1 MRAAGAGENQTEDSS
16 VKWFIFSL
24 LAVAS
29 IAVGQE
35 RRFEAVAIRPAKDV
49 NGNYG
54 WSWKG
59 RRFTA
64 NAIYIKSL
72 IAWAYDLKEFQ
83 LEGGPKWMANDR
95 FNITAAAEGEKEP
108 SDPEFKRMVQI
119 MLIERFQLKIHPE
132 TKEMSSYVLR
142 EMPGGVKLKA
152 AREST
157 SGNISM
163 RRGHLEFSGVTLDAI
178 AQSLAGALDRPVV
191 DETGLASRFDGTLDW
206 APEGDD
212 GPSIFTAVTEQMGL
226 KLESRRGPVEML
238 VIERLERPDEN

>member
-1 MRAAGAGENQTEDSS
+1 MTNQTEGKS
-16 VKWFIFSL
+16 VRWFIFSL
-24 LAVAS
+24 LALAS
-29 IAVGQE
+29 IAAGQE
-35 RRFEAVAIRPAKDV
+35 RRFEAVAIRAAKDV
-49 NGNYG
+49 NGDYG

-64 NAIYIKSL
+64 SAIYIKSL

-119 MLIERFQLKIHPE
+119 MLIERFQLKTHSE
-132 TKEMSSYVLR
+132 TKDMSSYVLHKI
-142 EMPGGVKLKA
+142 PGGATLKGTLA
-152 AREST
+152 ST

-163 RRGHLEFSGVTLDAI
+163 RRGHLEFSGATLDLI
-178 AQSLAGALDRPVV
+178 AQSLAGMLDRPVV
-191 DETGLASRFDGTLDW
+191 DGTGLTSRFDGKLDW

-212 GPSIFTAVTEQMGL
+212 GPSIFTALIEQMGL
-226 KLESRRGPVEML
+226 KLEGRRGPVEML

>member
-1 MRAAGAGENQTEDSS
+1 M
-16 VKWFIFSL
+16 KLIIFSF
-24 LAVAS
+24 LALAS
-29 IAVGQE
+29 IAVGEE
-35 RRFEAVAIRPAKDV
+35 RRFEAVSIRPVKDV

-64 NAIYIKSL
+64 SAISIRSL

-95 FNITAAAEGEKEP
+95 FDITAAAEGEKEP

-119 MLIERFQLKIHPE
+119 MLADRFQLKTHPE
-132 TKEMSSYVLR
+132 TRDMSSYVLR
-142 EMPGGVKLKA
+142 VIPGSVKLKA
-152 AREST
+152 A
-157 SGNISM
+157 SGPSSGSFSM
-163 RRGHLEFSGVTLDAI
+163 GRGHVALSGVTLDSL
-178 AQSLAGALDRPVV
+178 AQSLAVLLDRPVV
-191 DETGLASRFDGTLDW
+191 DGTGLTSRYDGTLDW

-212 GPSIFTAVTEQMGL
+212 GPSVYSALKEQMGL
-226 KLESRRGPVEML
+226 RLESRRGPVEML